1 MAKQIPRFRR
11 NNNSFLFCFVIDPI
25 KTQRKIDYNVIKLCK
40 MNAIAAICFKKRI
53 FELKR
58 GKIKMKTI
66 SIRLDD
72 AIYNELDSILEAMG
86 QTKQTFFET
95 YARTVINEGCI
106 PFIIKAPT
114 SLKKGRDN
122 KMEAYEKLESLKKA
136 SPVDFDEEVFK
147 DRM

>member
-1 MAKQIPRFRR
+1 
-11 NNNSFLFCFVIDPI
+11 
-25 KTQRKIDYNVIKLCK
+25 
-40 MNAIAAICFKKRI
+40 
-53 FELKR
+53 
-58 GKIKMKTI
+58 MKTI

-106 PFIIKAPT
+106 PFITKAPA
-114 SLKKGRDN
+114 SLKKESGN

-136 SPVDFDEEVFK
+136 SPVDFDEENI
-147 DRM
+147 